1 MTDTATRTTVWTI
14 DTAHSVVEFAV
25 KHMMFATSKGRFADV
40 SGTIEIDNEQIE
52 NSVVNVEIGAASI
65 DTHDEKRDAHL
76 RSADFFDVEN
86 HPNITFRSTSVA
98 RDGDDLEITGDLTI
112 RGVTRPVVLKAEFN
126 GQGTNPWGQQVI
138 GYSATTKVNR
148 TDFGLNWNTALETG
162 GFLVGEEVKIS
173 IEIEANA

>member
-1 MTDTATRTTVWTI
+1 MTDTATRTIVWTI

-40 SGTIEIDNEQIE
+40 TGTITLDNEQIE
-52 NSVVNVEIGAASI
+52 NSAVDVTIGAASI
-65 DTHDEKRDAHL
+65 NTHDEKRDGHL

-86 HPNITFRSTSVA
+86 HPALTFRSTGVA

-126 GQGTNPWGQQVI
+126 GQGVNPWGQQVLS
-138 GYSATTKVNR
+138 YSAKTKVNR
-148 TDFGLNWNTALETG
+148 TEFGLNWNAALETG
-162 GFLVGEEVKIS
+162 GFLVGEEVKIA
-173 IEIEANA
+173 IELQANA